1 MDSAGFNKEIDALK
15 KAESRK
21 ESALKSAGER
31 AEKALQDAKVE
42 AAHLRLKKG
51 EDARK
56 TKEEL
61 IKEGLRAT
69 EQKKSKIIEKAR
81 AGLNFE
87 KAALGKDDTRK
98 ILKIITG

>member
-21 ESALKSAGER
+21 ESALKSAASK
-31 AEKALQDAKVE
+31 AEKALQDTKIE
-42 AAHLRLKKG
+42 AAQLRLKN
-51 EDARK
+51 EDDARK

-61 IKEGLRAT
+61 IKEGIRAT

-87 KAALGKDDTRK
+87 KASLGKDDTRK
-98 ILKIITG
+98 ILRIITG